1 MKTQQEYIEQGEQY
15 ILKTYNRFPVV
26 LEKGEGVYLYDADQ
40 KKYLDFGAGIA
51 VFALGYGN
59 EAYNQ
64 ALKDQIDKLI
74 HTSNLYYNIPAVE
87 AAKKIVDASGLKKVF
102 FTNSGTEAIQGALKV
117 ARKYAYNKDDSK
129 DYEFIAMNHSF
140 HGRSQG
146 ALSVTGNSHYQ
157 DGFVPKEFRAVFAE
171 FNNLEDVVSKITDK
185 TCGII
190 CEVVQG
196 EGGMFI
202 TNNEDMAKRARTLRS
217 HGMTTMSY
225 QRASGHATSYDITEL
240 GYNFRLDDIRASIAI
255 EQLKK
260 LPHDLK
266 MRIKVRNYY
275 LEGLSKIKGV
285 IVPFADSFEFVSNYI
300 MPIVLENSTKEKR
313 DQVREIIHE
322 AGIQTSIHYPA
333 VHRFAIYRDCE
344 SELPQTNYV
353 TDNEITLPMYA
364 TLTNEQIDFILET
377 VDRAIN
383 G

>member
-1 MKTQQEYIEQGEQY
+1 
-15 ILKTYNRFPVV
+15 
-26 LEKGEGVYLYDADQ
+26 
-40 KKYLDFGAGIA
+40 
-51 VFALGYGN
+51 
-59 EAYNQ
+59 
-64 ALKDQIDKLI
+64 
-74 HTSNLYYNIPAVE
+74 
-87 AAKKIVDASGLKKVF
+87 
-102 FTNSGTEAIQGALKV
+102 
-117 ARKYAYNKDDSK
+117 
-129 DYEFIAMNHSF
+129 
-140 HGRSQG
+140 
-146 ALSVTGNSHYQ
+146 
-157 DGFVPKEFRAVFAE
+157 
-171 FNNLEDVVSKITDK
+171 
-185 TCGII
+185 
-190 CEVVQG
+190 
-196 EGGMFI
+196 
-202 TNNEDMAKRARTLRS
+202 
-217 HGMTTMSY
+217 
-225 QRASGHATSYDITEL
+225 L